1 MERPLI
7 SIVVPIYKVEK
18 YLDHCVTSILN
29 QTYKNFE
36 LILVDDG
43 SPDRCPQICDKYA
56 ASYSYVKVIHK
67 TNGGLSDARNVGMD
81 IARGTYITF
90 IDSDDYVH
98 PYYLELL
105 FKGIKETG
113 ADFSLIGL
121 QQVYNMNFSY
131 DIERDAIH
139 VKKYNAG
146 EALCQILY
154 QTFHD
159 VSASG
164 ILLPL
169 SLAKKFKF
177 PVKKKF
183 EDLFT
188 TYQYFLNANSV
199 AFVYAIAYYYLQRG
213 GSIRGGRD
221 DQTQLDL
228 IEASN
233 HLVNAC
239 AFQKNIK
246 KAAISKRF
254 NNFRFLLSLDL
265 TGFRER
271 EYGAYNQLVQ
281 TIQKDKWIIL
291 SDKRTRIK
299 NKIAAVSLLFGIH
312 GLRILYKVKKGM
324 R

>member
-1 MERPLI
+1 MEKPMI

-43 SPDRCPQICDKYA
+43 SPDRCPQLCDEYV
-56 ASYSYVKVIHK
+56 ASFSCVKVIHK
-67 TNGGLSDARNVGMD
+67 TNGGLSDARNAGMEV
-81 IARGTYITF
+81 ARGKYITF
-90 IDSDDYVH
+90 IDSDDYIH

-105 FKGIKETG
+105 LNGIKETG
-113 ADFSLIGL
+113 ADFSLINF
-121 QQVYNMNFSY
+121 QQVHNSKTNSV
-131 DIERDAIH
+131 IEKESVNIE
-139 VKKYNAG
+139 KYNAG
-146 EALCQILY
+146 EALCKVLY
-154 QTFHD
+154 QEFHD

-169 SLAKKFKF
+169 QLAVKFKF

-188 TYQYFLNANSV
+188 TYQYFLEAKTV
-199 AFVYAIAYYYLQRG
+199 AFVYATAYYYLQRK
-213 GSIRGGRD
+213 GSIRSGRD

-239 AFQKNIK
+239 AFQKNIR

-254 NNFRFLLSLDL
+254 SNFRFLLSQDL
-265 TGFRER
+265 TGFRDR
-271 EYGAYNQLVQ
+271 KYDVYNQLVQ
-281 TIQKDKWIIL
+281 TMQEDKWIIL
-291 SDKRTRIK
+291 ADKRTRIE
-299 NKIAAVSLLFGIH
+299 NKITAVSLLFGIH
-312 GLRILYKVKKGM
+312 GLRILYRLKKGK

>member
-1 MERPLI
+1 M
-7 SIVVPIYKVEK
+7 
-18 YLDHCVTSILN
+18 
-29 QTYKNFE
+29 
-36 LILVDDG
+36 
-43 SPDRCPQICDKYA
+43 
-56 ASYSYVKVIHK
+56 
-67 TNGGLSDARNVGMD
+67 
-81 IARGTYITF
+81 
-90 IDSDDYVH
+90 
-98 PYYLELL
+98 
-105 FKGIKETG
+105 
-113 ADFSLIGL
+113 IGF
-121 QQVYNMNFSY
+121 QQVNNMNFNY

-159 VSASG
+159 VSAWG

-265 TGFRER
+265 SGFQER
-271 EYGAYNQLVQ
+271 NLNVYNQLIQ
-281 TIQKDKWIIL
+281 TMQQDKWTIL
-291 SDKRTRIK
+291 LDKKTRIE
-299 NKIAAVSLLFGIH
+299 NKIAALSLVFGVQ
-312 GLRILYKVKKGM
+312 GLKVLYKVKH
-324 R
+324 RNW

>member
-1 MERPLI
+1 MESPLI

-43 SPDRCPQICDKYA
+43 SPDRCPQLCDEYA
-56 ASYSYVKVIHK
+56 ASFSYVKVIHK

-81 IARGTYITF
+81 IARGAYITF

-113 ADFSLIGL
+113 ADFSLIGF
-121 QQVYNMNFSY
+121 QQVYNMNSNH
-131 DIERDAIH
+131 DIKRDAVY
-139 VKKYNAG
+139 VKKYNAD

-159 VSASG
+159 VSAWG

-188 TYQYFLNANSV
+188 TYQYFLDAKSV
-199 AFVYAIAYYYLQRG
+199 AFVYAIA
-213 GSIRGGRD
+213 
-221 DQTQLDL
+221 
-228 IEASN
+228 
-233 HLVNAC
+233 
-239 AFQKNIK
+239 
-246 KAAISKRF
+246 
-254 NNFRFLLSLDL
+254 
-265 TGFRER
+265 
-271 EYGAYNQLVQ
+271 
-281 TIQKDKWIIL
+281 
-291 SDKRTRIK
+291 
-299 NKIAAVSLLFGIH
+299 VSA
-312 GLRILYKVKKGM
+312 
-324 R
+324 